1 MPNTVSTPSALRHS
15 MIASTALIRCSSLLS
30 AAPHAVRRLLLE
42 KRMYHRASR
51 RPGVRLLEAGRERGA
66 DRHARRGTE
75 LGVLVRAH
83 QPRLDLLA
91 ERVDDARVELRARA
105 RA

>member
-15 MIASTALIRCSSLLS
+15 MIASTALIRCSSPLS
-30 AAPHAVRRLLLE
+30 AAPRVVCRVRLE
-42 KRMYHRASR
+42 QRMYHRASR
-51 RPGVRLLEAGRERGA
+51 CPGVRLLEGGCERGA

-83 QPRLDLLA
+83 EPRLDLLA
-91 ERVDDARVELRARA
+91 ERIDDTRVELRACA